1 MRRIIKF
8 FSYLSLLFATVFL
21 TSCVNNNSIKTA
33 EYGEATIEL
42 MEIVEDNPNLRSMLI
57 ASIEKAKEINPDR
70 NTNPA
75 QNLEEYYEFVS
86 RAETSMP
93 WALLKKSEYPEIFDN
108 TFQSLCYFYFL
119 IDQPLSSTP
128 GPLLPG

>member
-1 MRRIIKF
+1 
-8 FSYLSLLFATVFL
+8 LL
-21 TSCVNNNSIKTA
+21 TSCADNNSIKTA
-33 EYGEATIEL
+33 EYEEATIEL
-42 MEIVEDNPNLRSMLI
+42 IDIVEENPNLKSMLI

-93 WALLKKSEYPEIFDN
+93 WTLLKKPEYPEIFDN
-108 TFQSLCYFYFL
+108 TFQSICYFYFL
-119 IDQPLSSTP
+119 IDQPLTALE
-128 GPLLPG
+128 GKGLVI